1 LLPINKSKCFRS
13 HFAANAREISNLG
26 LGNCRPGTRRAAHL
40 SETVPPQAPTQTSLS
55 VGYSFGRAFQGRS
68 ALFLSKPDGSY
79 DDFRNMPDY
88 SEPNDLSA
96 HVIRVIAHTQRM
108 PAESISLDSTF
119 EELKIDSLD
128 GINIV
133 FALENEFGINIPDEG
148 VQDMRSVRGAVEGV
162 RKLIDEQK
170 QTVPPGAA

>member
-1 LLPINKSKCFRS
+1 
-13 HFAANAREISNLG
+13 
-26 LGNCRPGTRRAAHL
+26 
-40 SETVPPQAPTQTSLS
+40 
-55 VGYSFGRAFQGRS
+55 
-68 ALFLSKPDGSY
+68 
-79 DDFRNMPDY
+79 MPDTP
-88 SEPNDLSA
+88 EMDELA
-96 HVIRVIAHTQRM
+96 AQVIQIIAKTQRI
-108 PAESISLDSTF
+108 PVESISLDSTF